1 MMVGRNS
8 DIKEI
13 VKWIQEHVY
22 AMLCDI
28 DDFCKKN
35 NITYFLQHLSHLHPP
50 ENTRPACPLC
60 SRLIYF
66 SLSALP
72 C

>member
-1 MMVGRNS
+1 MLPAMESESEGNMMVGRNS

-35 NITYFLQHLSHLHPP
+35 NITYSNFPH
-50 ENTRPACPLC
+50 RMVC
-60 SRLIYF
+60 
-66 SLSALP
+66 
-72 C
+72 